1 MACTMCSVSGKK
13 MVKCSA
19 VGDICMRCC
28 FLISS
33 GNTELLKK
41 LKDVKYFSKSDILKI
56 CSECKQELEK

>member
-1 MACTMCSVSGKK
+1 MACTMCGGSGKK

-19 VGDICMRCC
+19 VGNICMRCC

-33 GNTELLKK
+33 GNPELLKK
-41 LKDVKYFSKSDILKI
+41 LKDVKYFSKSNILKI